1 MKEVMGPTNRPP
13 RFSKIVR
20 TSVSSAKV
28 EERKTGDGKLK
39 RMSDK
44 IYGTGG
50 KKANGVDL

>member
-50 KKANGVDL
+50 KKANGADL